1 MIKKGGESVSKEI
14 RVNQAAIEANVE
26 AISGAASYFDEAAL
40 TPVDSKSTV
49 TANTR
54 GQEAYAKFQKVKNKF
69 GNAIKQ
75 EVNNIR
81 SLGVTFQE
89 YDEMLSE
96 LWEKGFG
103 KNREK

>member
-26 AISGAASYFDEAAL
+26 AISGAASYFNDAAL

-49 TANTR
+49 TANAR
-54 GQEAYAKFQKVKNKF
+54 GQEAYAKFQKMKNKF

-75 EVNNIR
+75 EANNIR

-96 LWEKGFG
+96 LWENGFG
-103 KNREK
+103 KK